1 MKSIKT
7 KTTRRRQMGRPPIPL
22 EEARPNRVV
31 TFVTNS
37 EFAQLQGI
45 AERKG
50 VSLSATVQ
58 EILAGSLDQHP

>member
-1 MKSIKT
+1 
-7 KTTRRRQMGRPPIPL
+7 MGRPPVPP
-22 EEARPNRVV
+22 ERARPNRVV

-37 EFAQLQGI
+37 EFAQLRGI
-45 AERKG
+45 AERRG

>member
-1 MKSIKT
+1 MKSK
-7 KTTRRRQMGRPPIPL
+7 KDQATRHRRMGRPPVPP
-22 EEARPNRVV
+22 ERARPNRVV

-37 EFAQLQGI
+37 EFAQLQSI
-45 AERKG
+45 AERRG

>member
-1 MKSIKT
+1 MKSSKDKID
-7 KTTRRRQMGRPPIPL
+7 RRRRMGRPLVPL
-22 EEARPNRVV
+22 EKARPNRVV

-37 EFAQLQGI
+37 EFTQLQEI